1 MTSSQSVR
9 LRGFSGYHHVQAEVT
24 PPFAIH
30 HDLLDTGL
38 AIVQGLTKRRARACV
53 KALATLN
60 LDWSFRDPSPRNR
73 KWLAVKGAAKPIVSH
88 FMQQSVKV
96 GGGGVPLGRDPNAG
110 GGTTASQ
117 ADNQATSKVRGV
129 GAHR

>member
-1 MTSSQSVR
+1 MTKSQSVR
-9 LRGFSGYHHVQAEVT
+9 LRGFSGYHHVQAE
-24 PPFAIH
+24 
-30 HDLLDTGL
+30 
-38 AIVQGLTKRRARACV
+38 
-53 KALATLN
+53 
-60 LDWSFRDPSPRNR
+60 
-73 KWLAVKGAAKPIVSH
+73 VKGAAKPIVSH

-96 GGGGVPLGRDPNAG
+96 GGGGVPLGRHPNAG